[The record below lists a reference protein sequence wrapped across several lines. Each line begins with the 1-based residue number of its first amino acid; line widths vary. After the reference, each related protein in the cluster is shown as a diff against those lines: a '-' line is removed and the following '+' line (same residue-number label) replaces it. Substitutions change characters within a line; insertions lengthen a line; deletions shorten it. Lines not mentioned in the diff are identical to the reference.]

1 MPELPEVE
9 QVRVSLL
16 PHIKGKTI
24 LKTEVR
30 LPRMI
35 HHPAVPDFIM
45 GVAGRTITDVRRRGK
60 YLTLLLDDGRY
71 ILAHLR
77 MTGALLV
84 LRGDAPEP
92 SYAKLRFFLS
102 GGMDLWFTD
111 IRTFGTVCL
120 CGGSDSWKDRGYAG
134 LGPEPLSPEF
144 TEDYLK
150 EKLKKSHQMVKC
162 FLLDQHKIAGMGNIY
177 ADEALAAAGIRPTRY
192 TDKLT
197 LQQIHALYEAVNRV
211 IAQGLRHRGTTF
223 RNYQDADGKMGN
235 NKEFLQVYGRKGMP
249 CQKCGAELK
258 QIRVGGRSSV
268 FCHHC
273 QK

>member
-9 QVRVSLL
+9 QVRISLL

-24 LKTEVR
+24 LKAEVR

-84 LRGDAPEP
+84 TPGENREP
-92 SYAKLRFFLS
+92 PFARVRFSLN
-102 GGMDLWFTD
+102 GGTNLWFTD
-111 IRTFGTVCL
+111 IRTFGTLCL
-120 CGGSDSWKDRGYAG
+120 CGGSDPWQDKGYKG

-144 TEDYLK
+144 TEAYLK
-150 EKLKKSHQMVKC
+150 EKLRKSHQMVKC
-162 FLLDQHKIAGMGNIY
+162 FILDQHKIAGIGNIY
-177 ADEALAAAGIRPTRY
+177 ADEALSMAGIRPTRY
-192 TDKLT
+192 TDNLT
-197 LQQIHALYEAVNRV
+197 LRQIHALYEAVNQA
-211 IAQGLRHRGTTF
+211 IAQGLRNRGTTF
-223 RNYQDADGKMGN
+223 RNYQDADGQMGN
-235 NKEFLQVYGRKGMP
+235 NKDFLLVYGRKGLP
-249 CQKCGAELK
+249 CPKCGTELK
-258 QIRVGGRSSV
+258 QIKVGGRGSV
-268 FCHHC
+268 YCPRC

>member
-9 QVRVSLL
+9 QVRLSLL

-24 LKTEVR
+24 VKAEIR

-35 HHPAVPDFIM
+35 HHPGVPEFMAGIE
-45 GVAGRTITDVRRRGK
+45 GRTIADVQRKGK
-60 YLTLLLDDGRY
+60 YLTLLLDDGRF

-84 LRGDAPEP
+84 TPCDVKEP
-92 SYAKLRFFLS
+92 PFAKTRFSLS
-102 GGMDLWFTD
+102 DGTDLWFTD
-111 IRTFGTVCL
+111 IRTFGTLCL
-120 CGGSDSWKDRGYAG
+120 CGGNDPWQDKGYAG

-144 TEDYLK
+144 TEAYLK
-150 EKLKKSHQMVKC
+150 AKLKKSNQMVKY

-177 ADEALAAAGIRPTRY
+177 ADEALAVAGIRPTRY

-197 LQQIHALYEAVNRV
+197 AKQIHALYGAVNQV
-211 IAQGLRHRGTTF
+211 IAQGLRNRGTTF
-223 RNYQDADGKMGN
+223 RNYQDANGQMGN
-235 NKEFLQVYGRKGMP
+235 NRDFLLVYGRKGLP
-249 CQKCGAELK
+249 CKKCGGELK
-258 QIRVGGRSSV
+258 QIKVGGRGSV
-268 FCHHC
+268 YCPHC